1 MQPSVDDIN
10 GRGQGD
16 RPFGALRPG
25 FAASAAWLLA
35 TTKRLPR
42 STRKWFRKRLAK
54 RFPGPFD
61 VEAEGVRL
69 RAWPA
74 ENRCDRVA
82 VGRGVLPEAP
92 ERRLIDPLLEAG
104 MTFVDVGAN
113 VGVYSLYVSARTG
126 GSARVLA
133 LEPHPRTFAKLA
145 RNVALNGFDRV
156 LALNLAAGPE
166 AGEAQLFS
174 DGGGNIGGA
183 SMLEDKGAARLSV
196 AIATRPLPDIL
207 RDNAVDR
214 IDLLKADVE
223 GYEDR
228 ALMPLL
234 DGPALEPRWPRAVL
248 IEIVNRSLW
257 QVDVI
262 AALEGRGYRVTGQT
276 EENLLL
282 AR

>member
-1 MQPSVDDIN
+1 MQPSTEDIED
-10 GRGQGD
+10 GGD
-16 RPFGALRPG
+16 QPFGALRPG
-25 FAASAAWLLA
+25 FPARAAWLLA

-42 STRKWFRKRLAK
+42 PARKWFRKRLAV

-92 ERRLIDPLLEAG
+92 ERRLVDPLLRPD
-104 MTFVDVGAN
+104 MTFVDIGAN
-113 VGVYSLYVSARTG
+113 VGVYSLHVSARTG
-126 GSARVLA
+126 GGARVLA

-145 RNVALNGFDRV
+145 RNVALNGFDRI

-166 AGEAQLFS
+166 AGEALLFS

-183 SMLEDKGAARLSV
+183 SMLEGKGAARQSV
-196 AIATRPLPDIL
+196 AVATCPLPDIL
-207 RDNAVDR
+207 RDNSINR

-234 DGPALEPRWPRAVL
+234 DDPTLEPLWPGAVL
-248 IEIVNRSLW
+248 IETVNRSLW
-257 QVDVI
+257 RTDVV
-262 AALEGRGYRVTGQT
+262 AALEGRGYHVAGRT

-282 AR
+282 TR